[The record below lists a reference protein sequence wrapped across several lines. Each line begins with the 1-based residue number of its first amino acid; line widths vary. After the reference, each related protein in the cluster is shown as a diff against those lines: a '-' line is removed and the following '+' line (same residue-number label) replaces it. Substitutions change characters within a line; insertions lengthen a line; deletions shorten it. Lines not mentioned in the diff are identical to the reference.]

1 MTKRFAPCP
10 SFFYCTFAM
19 VVSALALQFL
29 PTSAGA
35 VEASREVVVAAEL
48 KGADRHE
55 HLLAKA
61 RTEGSL
67 NLYATMGQEQISIL
81 AAEFEKKYGIKVSIW
96 RANSESVLRRAI
108 TEAKGGRFEVDV
120 IETNGFELESLHLE
134 QLAQAI
140 DTPYAAQMIAE
151 AQPAHREWIGNRAN
165 LFVFA
170 YNSQKVRRE
179 DLPKTY
185 ADLLD
190 ARWKG
195 KLAAEADNVDWFFTV
210 GRELGEE
217 RASNL
222 FAEIGRTNGLQLRKG
237 HPLLASLAASGE
249 VSAVLATY
257 NYFIDKLR
265 REKAAPVD
273 WVAVA
278 PAVARISGLALS
290 RRAPHPNAAMLFID
304 FMLLDAQRMLPA
316 MDLIPASRAARGLP
330 AGVDWKFVDP
340 AELVKQSEKWSRLYQ
355 QIFIAR

>member
-1 MTKRFAPCP
+1 MTKRFASCP
-10 SFFYCTFAM
+10 SFFYCTFAT

-29 PTSAGA
+29 STSAGA

-55 HLLAKA
+55 RLLAKA
-61 RTEGSL
+61 RAEGSL

-81 AAEFEKKYGIKVSIW
+81 AAEFEKKYGIKVNIW
-96 RANSESVLRRAI
+96 RANSESVLRRTV
-108 TEAKGGRFEVDV
+108 TEAKGSRFEVDV

-217 RASNL
+217 RASKL

-290 RRAPHPNAAMLFID
+290 RRAPHPYAAMLFID
-304 FMLLDAQRMLPA
+304 FMLSDAQRMLPA
-316 MDLIPASRAARGLP
+316 MDLIPASRAERGLP
-330 AGVDWKFVDP
+330 AGVDWKFVNP

-355 QIFIAR
+355 QVFTAR